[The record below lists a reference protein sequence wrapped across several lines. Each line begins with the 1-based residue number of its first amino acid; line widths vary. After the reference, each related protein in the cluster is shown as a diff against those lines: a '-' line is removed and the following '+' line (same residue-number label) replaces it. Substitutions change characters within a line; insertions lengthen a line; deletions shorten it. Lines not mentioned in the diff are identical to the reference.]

1 MHGRVKERLHIHA
14 GFETERERM
23 PKPANIP
30 LSKALVAATEL
41 SAGLSCQVLPQCHT
55 ARPEFLLGIAFSHMS
70 WPINGRWQEEGA
82 WMDEEEK
89 VEEEEEVEAVTIVGK
104 NQLTLILEI
113 DWVCEPQF
121 KR

>member
-1 MHGRVKERLHIHA
+1 
-14 GFETERERM
+14 M

-41 SAGLSCQVLPQCHT
+41 SPGLSCQVLPQFHTATLPQCHT